1 MLGRS
6 RLLSGALLTLLT
18 LLPGVS
24 DAGTLDK
31 VKERGSV
38 QCGVNRSGQGL
49 SSVNAAGEWTGFFA
63 DFCRAVAAAT
73 LKSASAVEFVELNQ
87 RTRFDATR
95 DGAVDL
101 FSANTTWTLTRDASM
116 GLQFAATL
124 YYDGQGFIAPTSLSA
139 RKLKD
144 LKQASVCVTGNT
156 TTEGNLAEYIK
167 VNRLDFKIT
176 TLTSNDSAVS
186 AFLSR
191 RCDLYTTDRLA
202 LAGLR
207 TAGTA
212 KPDDYFVFSEI
223 ISKEPLGPVVRSDD
237 AAWFTI
243 VKWVAYAMIAAEE
256 KGIASTNLARMRDS
270 SDAEIRRLLGVDPGL
285 GKALGLDE
293 TWAARVI
300 EQVGNYG
307 EMFERNLGAGSPL
320 HLDRGV
326 NALWTNGGLMY
337 APPLR

>member
-6 RLLSGALLTLLT
+6 QFLGGALLILLAT
-18 LLPGVS
+18 LPGAS
-24 DAGTLDK
+24 KADTLDRI
-31 VKERGSV
+31 KERGSV

-49 SSVNAAGEWTGFFA
+49 STVNAAGEWVGFFV

-124 YYDGQGFIAPTSLSA
+124 YYDGQGFIAPTSLA
-139 RKLKD
+139 TKKLKD
-144 LKQASVCVTGNT
+144 LKQATVCVTGNT
-156 TTEGNLAEYIK
+156 TTENNLAEYIK

-207 TAGTA
+207 AAGTS
-212 KPDDYFVFSEI
+212 KPDDYVVFSEI
-223 ISKEPLGPVVRSDD
+223 ISKEPLGPIVRSDD

-243 VKWVAYAMIAAEE
+243 VKWVAFAMIAAEE
-256 KGIASTNLARMRDS
+256 KGVASTNLAHMRNS
-270 SDAEIRRLLGVDPGL
+270 SDPEVRRLLGVDPGL

-293 TWAARVI
+293 AWAARLI

-307 EMFERNLGAGSPL
+307 EVFERNLGAGSPL
-320 HLDRGV
+320 RLDRGV

>member
-1 MLGRS
+1 MEGRS
-6 RLLSGALLTLLT
+6 F
-18 LLPGVS
+18 
-24 DAGTLDK
+24 
-31 VKERGSV
+31 
-38 QCGVNRSGQGL
+38 NRSGQGL
-49 SSVNAAGEWTGFFA
+49 STVNAAGEWVGFFV

-124 YYDGQGFIAPTSLSA
+124 YYDGQGFIAPTSLA
-139 RKLKD
+139 TKKLKD
-144 LKQASVCVTGNT
+144 LKQATVCVTGNT
-156 TTEGNLAEYIK
+156 TTENNLAEYIK

-207 TAGTA
+207 AAGTS
-212 KPDDYFVFSEI
+212 KPDDYVVFSEI
-223 ISKEPLGPVVRSDD
+223 ISKEPLGPIVRSDD

-243 VKWVAYAMIAAEE
+243 VKWVAFAMIAAEE
-256 KGIASTNLARMRDS
+256 KGVASTNLAHMRNS
-270 SDAEIRRLLGVDPGL
+270 SDPEIRRLLGVDPGL

-293 TWAARVI
+293 AWAARLI

-307 EMFERNLGAGSPL
+307 EVFERNLGAGSPL
-320 HLDRGV
+320 RLDRGV

>member
-1 MLGRS
+1 MRGRS
-6 RLLSGALLTLLT
+6 QFLGGALLILLAT
-18 LLPGVS
+18 LPGAS
-24 DAGTLDK
+24 NADTLDRI
-31 VKERGSV
+31 KERGSV

-49 SSVNAAGEWTGFFA
+49 STVNAAGEWVGFFV

-124 YYDGQGFIAPTSLSA
+124 YYDGQGFIAPTSLA
-139 RKLKD
+139 TKKLKD
-144 LKQASVCVTGNT
+144 LKQATVCVTGNT
-156 TTEGNLAEYIK
+156 TTENNLAEYIK

-207 TAGTA
+207 AAGTS
-212 KPDDYFVFSEI
+212 KPDDYVVFSEI
-223 ISKEPLGPVVRSDD
+223 ISKEPLGPIVRSDD

-243 VKWVAYAMIAAEE
+243 VKWVAFAMIAAEE
-256 KGIASTNLARMRDS
+256 KGVASTNLAHMRNS
-270 SDAEIRRLLGVDPGL
+270 SDPEVRRLLGVDPGL

-293 TWAARVI
+293 AWAARLI

-307 EMFERNLGAGSPL
+307 EVFERNLGAGSPL
-320 HLDRGV
+320 RLDRGV

>member
-6 RLLSGALLTLLT
+6 QFLGGALLILLAT
-18 LLPGVS
+18 LPGAS
-24 DAGTLDK
+24 NADTLDRI
-31 VKERGSV
+31 KERGSV
-38 QCGVNRSGQGL
+38 QCGVNRSGQGI
-49 SSVNAAGEWTGFFA
+49 STVNAAGEWVGCFV
-63 DFCRAVAAAT
+63 DFCRPVAAAT
-73 LKSASAVEFVELNQ
+73 VKSASAVEFVELNQ

-116 GLQFAATL
+116 GLQFGATL
-124 YYDGQGFIAPTSLSA
+124 YYDGQGFIAPTSLGA
-139 RKLKD
+139 KKLKD

-156 TTEGNLAEYIK
+156 TTEDNLAEYIK

-176 TLTSNDSAVS
+176 TLTSNDTAVS
-186 AFLSR
+186 AFLGR
-191 RCDLYTTDRLA
+191 RSDLYTHDRLA

-207 TAGTA
+207 AAGTS
-212 KPDDYFVFSEI
+212 KLDDYVVFAEI

-243 VKWVAYAMIAAEE
+243 VKWVAFAMIAAEE
-256 KGIASTNLARMRDS
+256 KGVASTNLVRMRES
-270 SDAEIRRLLGVDPGL
+270 SDPEIRRLLGVDPGL

-293 TWAARVI
+293 AWAMRVI

-307 EMFERNLGAGSPL
+307 EVFDRTLGAGSPL
-320 HLDRGV
+320 RLERGI
-326 NALWTNGGLMY
+326 NALWVNGGL
-337 APPLR
+337 

>member
-6 RLLSGALLTLLT
+6 QFLGGALLILLAT
-18 LLPGVS
+18 LPGAS
-24 DAGTLDK
+24 NADTLDRI
-31 VKERGSV
+31 KERGSV

-49 SSVNAAGEWTGFFA
+49 STVNAAGEWVGFFV

-116 GLQFAATL
+116 GLQFATTL
-124 YYDGQGFIAPTSLSA
+124 YYDGQGFIAPTSLA
-139 RKLKD
+139 TKKLKD
-144 LKQASVCVTGNT
+144 LKQATVCVTGNT
-156 TTEGNLAEYIK
+156 TTENNLAEYIK

-207 TAGTA
+207 AAGTS
-212 KPDDYFVFSEI
+212 KPDDYVVFSEI
-223 ISKEPLGPVVRSDD
+223 ISKEPLGPIVRSDD

-243 VKWVAYAMIAAEE
+243 VKWVAFAMIAAEE
-256 KGIASTNLARMRDS
+256 KGVASTNLAHMRNS
-270 SDAEIRRLLGVDPGL
+270 SDPEVRRLLGVDPGL

-293 TWAARVI
+293 AWAARLI

-307 EMFERNLGAGSPL
+307 EVFERNLGAGSPL
-320 HLDRGV
+320 RLDRGV

>member
-6 RLLSGALLTLLT
+6 QFLGGALLILLAT
-18 LLPGVS
+18 LPGAS
-24 DAGTLDK
+24 NADTLDRI
-31 VKERGSV
+31 KERGSV

-49 SSVNAAGEWTGFFA
+49 STVNAAGEWVGFFV

-124 YYDGQGFIAPTSLSA
+124 YYDGQGFIAPTSLA
-139 RKLKD
+139 TKKLKD
-144 LKQASVCVTGNT
+144 LKQATVCVTGNT
-156 TTEGNLAEYIK
+156 TTENNLAEYIK

-207 TAGTA
+207 AAGTS
-212 KPDDYFVFSEI
+212 KPDDYVVFSEI
-223 ISKEPLGPVVRSDD
+223 ISKEPLGPIVRSDD

-243 VKWVAYAMIAAEE
+243 VKWVAFAMIAAEE
-256 KGIASTNLARMRDS
+256 KGVASTNLAHMRNS
-270 SDAEIRRLLGVDPGL
+270 SDPEVRRLLGVDPGL

-293 TWAARVI
+293 AWAARLI

-307 EMFERNLGAGSPL
+307 EVFERNLGAGSPL
-320 HLDRGV
+320 RLDRGV

>member
-1 MLGRS
+1 MSARS
-6 RLLSGALLTLLT
+6 LFLWVGFLIVFATL
-18 LLPGVS
+18 PNVS
-24 DAGTLDK
+24 DAATLDRI
-31 VKERGSV
+31 KERGSV
-38 QCGVNRSGQGL
+38 QCGVNRTGQGL
-49 SSVNAAGEWTGFFA
+49 STVNAAGEWVGFFV

-73 LKSASAVEFVELNQ
+73 LKAASAVEFVELNQ

-116 GLQFAATL
+116 GLQFVATL
-124 YYDGQGFIAPTSLSA
+124 YYDGQGFIAPTSLGA
-139 RKLKD
+139 KKLKD

-156 TTEGNLAEYIK
+156 TRESNLAEYIK

-207 TAGTA
+207 TSGTS

-237 AAWFTI
+237 VAWFTI

-256 KGIASTNLARMRDS
+256 KGIASTNLARIRDS

-293 TWAARVI
+293 AWAMRVI

-307 EMFERNLGAGSPL
+307 EVFDRTLGAGSPL
-320 HLDRGV
+320 GLERGI
-326 NALWTNGGLMY
+326 NALWVNGGLMY

>member
-6 RLLSGALLTLLT
+6 QFLGGALLILLAT
-18 LLPGVS
+18 LPGAS
-24 DAGTLDK
+24 NADTLDRI
-31 VKERGSV
+31 KERGSV

-49 SSVNAAGEWTGFFA
+49 STVNAAGEWVGFFV

-124 YYDGQGFIAPTSLSA
+124 YYDGQGFIAPTSLSTK
-139 RKLKD
+139 KLKD
-144 LKQASVCVTGNT
+144 LKQATVCVTGNT
-156 TTEGNLAEYIK
+156 TTENNLAEYIK

-207 TAGTA
+207 AAGTS
-212 KPDDYFVFSEI
+212 KPDDYVVFSEI
-223 ISKEPLGPVVRSDD
+223 ISKEPLGPIVRSDD

-243 VKWVAYAMIAAEE
+243 VKWVAFAMIAAEE
-256 KGIASTNLARMRDS
+256 KGVASTNLAHMRNS
-270 SDAEIRRLLGVDPGL
+270 SDPEVRRLLGVDPGL

-293 TWAARVI
+293 AWAARLI

-307 EMFERNLGAGSPL
+307 EVFERNLGAGSPL
-320 HLDRGV
+320 RLDRGV

>member
-6 RLLSGALLTLLT
+6 QFLGGALLILLAT
-18 LLPGVS
+18 LPGAS
-24 DAGTLDK
+24 NADTLDRI
-31 VKERGSV
+31 KERGSV

-49 SSVNAAGEWTGFFA
+49 STVNAAGEWVGFFV

-124 YYDGQGFIAPTSLSA
+124 YYDGQGFIAPTSLA
-139 RKLKD
+139 TKKLKD
-144 LKQASVCVTGNT
+144 LKQATVCVTGNT
-156 TTEGNLAEYIK
+156 TTENNLAEYIK

-207 TAGTA
+207 AAGTS
-212 KPDDYFVFSEI
+212 KPDDYVVFSEI
-223 ISKEPLGPVVRSDD
+223 ISKEPLGPIVRSDD

-243 VKWVAYAMIAAEE
+243 VKWVAFAMIAAEE
-256 KGIASTNLARMRDS
+256 KGVASTNLAHMRNS
-270 SDAEIRRLLGVDPGL
+270 SDPEIRRLLGVDPGL

-293 TWAARVI
+293 AWAARLI

-307 EMFERNLGAGSPL
+307 EVFERNLGAGSPL
-320 HLDRGV
+320 RLDRGV

>member
-1 MLGRS
+1 
-6 RLLSGALLTLLT
+6 
-18 LLPGVS
+18 
-24 DAGTLDK
+24 
-31 VKERGSV
+31 
-38 QCGVNRSGQGL
+38 
-49 SSVNAAGEWTGFFA
+49 
-63 DFCRAVAAAT
+63 
-73 LKSASAVEFVELNQ
+73 VEFVELNQ

-124 YYDGQGFIAPTSLSA
+124 YYDGQGFIAPTSLA
-139 RKLKD
+139 TKKLKD
-144 LKQASVCVTGNT
+144 LKQATVCVTGNT
-156 TTEGNLAEYIK
+156 TTENNLAEYIK

-207 TAGTA
+207 AAGTS
-212 KPDDYFVFSEI
+212 KPDDYVVFSEI
-223 ISKEPLGPVVRSDD
+223 ISKEPLGPIVRSDD

-243 VKWVAYAMIAAEE
+243 VKWVAFAMIAAEE
-256 KGIASTNLARMRDS
+256 KGVASTNLAHMRNS
-270 SDAEIRRLLGVDPGL
+270 SDPEVRRLLGVDPGL

-293 TWAARVI
+293 AWAARLI

-307 EMFERNLGAGSPL
+307 EVFERNLGAGSPL
-320 HLDRGV
+320 RLDRGV

>member
-1 MLGRS
+1 MS
-6 RLLSGALLTLLT
+6 ARLRFLCVAFLIACVGLL
-18 LLPGVS
+18 GVS
-24 DAGTLDK
+24 HAATLDRI
-31 VKERGSV
+31 KERGSV
-38 QCGVNRSGQGL
+38 QCGVNRTGQGL
-49 SSVNAAGEWTGFFA
+49 STVNADGEWTGFFV

-116 GLQFAATL
+116 GLQFTSTL
-124 YYDGQGFIAPTSLSA
+124 YYDGQGFIASRSLGA
-139 RKLKD
+139 KTLKEVT
-144 LKQASVCVTGNT
+144 QATVCVTGNT
-156 TTEGNLAEYIK
+156 TTENNLAEYIK
-167 VNRLDFKIT
+167 VNRLNFKIV
-176 TLTSNDSAVS
+176 TLTSNDTAVS

-202 LAGLR
+202 LAGVR
-207 TAGTA
+207 AAATS
-212 KPDDYFVFSEI
+212 KPDDYVIFPEI

-237 AAWFTI
+237 VAWFTV
-243 VKWVAYAMIAAEE
+243 VKWVAFAMIAAEE
-256 KGIASTNLARMRDS
+256 KGIASTNLARMRES
-270 SDAEIRRLLGVDPGL
+270 SDPEIRRLLGVDPGL

-293 TWAARVI
+293 AWAVRVI

-307 EMFERNLGAGSPL
+307 EVFERTLGADSPL
-320 HLDRGV
+320 RIERGV
-326 NALWTNGGLMY
+326 NALWTNGGLVY

>member
-6 RLLSGALLTLLT
+6 QFLGGALLILLAT
-18 LLPGVS
+18 LPGAS
-24 DAGTLDK
+24 NADTLDRI
-31 VKERGSV
+31 KERGSV

-49 SSVNAAGEWTGFFA
+49 STVNAAGEWVGFFV

-124 YYDGQGFIAPTSLSA
+124 YYDGQGFIAPTSLA
-139 RKLKD
+139 TKKLKD
-144 LKQASVCVTGNT
+144 LKQATVCVTGNT
-156 TTEGNLAEYIK
+156 TTENNLAEYIK

-186 AFLSR
+186 AFLNR

-202 LAGLR
+202 LAGVR
-207 TAGTA
+207 AAGTS
-212 KPDDYFVFSEI
+212 KPDDYVVFSEI
-223 ISKEPLGPVVRSDD
+223 ISKEPLGPIVRSDD

-243 VKWVAYAMIAAEE
+243 VKWVAFAMIAAEE
-256 KGIASTNLARMRDS
+256 KGVASTNLAHMRNS
-270 SDAEIRRLLGVDPGL
+270 SDPEVRRLLGVDPGL

-293 TWAARVI
+293 AWAARLI

-307 EMFERNLGAGSPL
+307 EVFERNLGAGSPL
-320 HLDRGV
+320 RLDRGV

>member
-1 MLGRS
+1 MFGRS
-6 RLLSGALLTLLT
+6 QFIGGVLLILLAAFPAL
-18 LLPGVS
+18 S
-24 DAGTLDK
+24 NANTLDK
-31 VKERGSV
+31 IKERGSV

-49 SSVNAAGEWTGFFA
+49 STLNAAGEWVGFFV

-116 GLQFAATL
+116 GLQFGATL
-124 YYDGQGFIAPTSLSA
+124 YYDGQGFIAPTSLGA
-139 RKLKD
+139 KKLKD

-156 TTEGNLAEYIK
+156 TTEDNLAEYIK

-176 TLTSNDSAVS
+176 TLTSNDTTVS

-207 TAGTA
+207 VAGTS
-212 KPDDYFVFSEI
+212 KPDDYIIFPEI
-223 ISKEPLGPVVRSDD
+223 ISKEPLGPMVRSDD

-243 VKWVAYAMIAAEE
+243 VKWVAFAMIAAEE

-270 SDAEIRRLLGVDPGL
+270 SDGEVRRLLGVDPGL
-285 GKALGLDE
+285 GKALGLDD

-307 EMFERNLGAGSPL
+307 EVFERNLGAGSPL
-320 HLDRGV
+320 RLERGI
-326 NALWTNGGLMY
+326 NALWTNGGLIY